1 MLERQTRELG
11 VALAGLLIGLPGA
24 PAMATVMEFGE
35 EGAMKVRPSLNY
47 LQRAKL
53 LAREGA
59 ARAGTG
65 AGAIVDTGWTE
76 PDNDP
81 EPPMIAV
88 ALPEVIESADDHDTA
103 LTAPAPAIEH
113 RPEPEW
119 IEVDLAALPTAFVGA
134 DLSDVLPPAE
144 DDTPDTPDID
154 EALSEEE
161 GEETILETR
170 SGSGIP
176 PIPPEA
182 ITLIRPVKTPQRRH
196 DEEAGEQLFPHLDAE
211 PLAQIAGEIAEAN
224 DIPPALFVALIEAES
239 GFDVDAISVK
249 GAVGLT
255 QLMPATAEELG
266 VDPEDPVQNMR
277 GGARYLAV
285 QYKRFGAWD
294 LALAAYNAGPSRVAR
309 LGGIPDFPVTRAF
322 IARVLGNAS
331 RAPLRLAGAF

>member
-11 VALAGLLIGLPGA
+11 AALAGLLIGLPSA
-24 PAMATVMEFGE
+24 PALAMVMEFGE

-59 ARAGTG
+59 ARAGTV
-65 AGAIVDTGWTE
+65 ADVMVDTGWTD
-76 PDNDP
+76 PDP

-88 ALPEVIESADDHDTA
+88 ALPEVASGAGDAAAA
-103 LTAPAPAIEH
+103 LPAPAPLVH
-113 RPEPEW
+113 RPEPTW
-119 IEVDLAALPTAFVGA
+119 IEVDLAALPTAFGDA
-134 DLSDVLPPAE
+134 DLSDMLPPAE
-144 DDTPDTPDID
+144 DDAP
-154 EALSEEE
+154 SEEDSQE
-161 GEETILETR
+161 DVLETR
-170 SGSGIP
+170 SGLGVP

-182 ITLIRPVKTPQRRH
+182 ITLIRSIKTPQRHH
-196 DEEAGEQLFPHLDAE
+196 DEEAEAQFFPHLDAE
-211 PLAQIAGEIAEAN
+211 PLAQIAGETAEAH

-239 GFDVDAISVK
+239 GFDVDAVSVK

-266 VDPEDPVQNMR
+266 VDPEDPVQNMM
-277 GGARYLAV
+277 GGARYLAA

-294 LALAAYNAGPSRVAR
+294 LALAAYNAGPTRVAK
-309 LGGIPDFPVTRAF
+309 LGGIPDFPETRAF